1 MSAPNHQIPLQN
13 NGMGM
18 QNQPQMGAANQL
30 NQNLMP
36 PYVSNMQPSM
46 NTHQFMNAANHLL
59 PLQNNQLHMSNM
71 GMSVPPQG
79 PSHAGFGPQ
88 NGVSNAGYNPM
99 FQAQGQVMHN
109 AAQINLSQ
117 LQGHILAQSILSMLQ
132 QPNMNMNIPNG
143 QFSSQFPVQNMNQ
156 QLHMQVPNPS
166 QVGRHGMHPGSGP
179 MFGFPGQ
186 VPQAMVSQ
194 NPMFSATLHT
204 GLVQGNQARPQF
216 DQNEKS
222 LVLPNGNTN
231 AFVSSSFS
239 SMQLQ
244 GNSSASHAQTNVN
257 SNTKSNDRNSSWK
270 GSQSKNFKNKQTR
283 GGFEGRFQKCRF
295 PKEHRDKGPNNGRI
309 EHQQKPKF
317 SLNHKEQQQEPKRS
331 FFVTYTDQEIQQWRE
346 ARRKNHPFNNIQKK
360 QSDHTRSPKV
370 DRVVL
375 QRELK
380 QVLAK
385 QAELG
390 VEVAEIPSY
399 YLKDRQNQGSQSEG
413 KDTLTNKKRKFQN
426 KIDRKPDRKGRFSKK
441 QKFTDKDSLE
451 QRPSITKKKPTLLQ
465 KLLSA
470 DIKKDRSH
478 LIQAFRFMVTNSFF
492 KYYPDKPLI
501 YPSVVVKETGSEG
514 NAGEK
519 HLHAGKD
526 VLDHENKKTVK
537 KIVNDDIN
545 DVHFSEEE
553 KSDDDDYENLQKEP
567 SSLVQRQ
574 RDNGIGIEKC
584 DEEEGEIID

>member
-117 LQGHILAQSILSMLQ
+117 FQGHILAQSILSMLQ

-156 QLHMQVPNPS
+156 QLPMQVPNPS
-166 QVGRHGMHPGSGP
+166 QVGLHGVHPGSGP

-194 NPMFSATLHT
+194 NPMFSSMLHT
-204 GLVQGNQARPQF
+204 GLVQGNQVRPQF

-244 GNSSASHAQTNVN
+244 GNSSASHAQTNAN

-283 GGFEGRFQKCRF
+283 GGFQGRFQKCKF

-317 SLNHKEQQQEPKRS
+317 SLNPKEQQQEPKRP
-331 FFVTYTDQEIQQWRE
+331 FFVTYTDQEIRQWRE

-360 QSDHTRSPKV
+360 QSEHTRSPKV

-399 YLKDRQNQGSQSEG
+399 YLKDRENQGPQSEG
-413 KDTLTNKKRKFQN
+413 KDTLNNKKRKFQN
-426 KIDRKPDRKGRFSKK
+426 KFNRKPDRKDRFSKK

-470 DIKKDRSH
+470 DIKKDKSH

-526 VLDHENKKTVK
+526 VLDHDNKKTVK

-545 DVHFSEEE
+545 DVHFIEEE
-553 KSDDDDYENLQKEP
+553 ESDDDDYENLQKEP